1 VKNIKN
7 KIISIIS
14 LGISLNWLSLFFSYH
29 KFQNTDINQV
39 IATGGFPL
47 EVFEYPFPPMGHDWP
62 SLETWPIF
70 FVNLFIWIVLACL
83 IGFLIGKKVENR
95 TMMSFLAISAIVL
108 SLLGIFYIMLKFD

>member
-1 VKNIKN
+1 MKN

-29 KFQNTDINQV
+29 KLQNTDINQA

-47 EVFEYPFPPMGHDWP
+47 KVFEYPFPPMGHDWP
-62 SLETWPIF
+62 PLETWPIF
-70 FVNLFIWIVLACL
+70 FVNLFIWIAFACL
-83 IGFLIGKKVENR
+83 IGFLMGKKMGKR
-95 TMMSFLAISAIVL
+95 KMMSFLVISAIVL